1 MPDSQIRISHRPVR
15 AVDLMKGAT
24 MAQKIKVM
32 LIDDVDGSNAE
43 ETISFSLDG
52 VSYEIDLSK
61 SNAKKLRDSL
71 STYIGSA
78 RRVGGRAARGTARG
92 RGRGARAAANNRER
106 VADIRAWAKSRGLKV
121 SDRGRIPASIIEQ
134 YEASH

>member
-1 MPDSQIRISHRPVR
+1 
-15 AVDLMKGAT
+15 

-71 STYIGSA
+71 GTYIGSA

-92 RGRGARAAANNRER
+92 RGRGGRAAAATNNRQQ
-106 VADIRAWAKSRGLKV
+106 VADIRAWAKAKGLKV

>member
-1 MPDSQIRISHRPVR
+1 
-15 AVDLMKGAT
+15 

-71 STYIGSA
+71 AGYIGSA

-92 RGRGARAAANNRER
+92 RGRGTRTAANNRQQVSE
-106 VADIRAWAKSRGLKV
+106 IRAWAKSKGLKV

-134 YEASH
+134 YEASR